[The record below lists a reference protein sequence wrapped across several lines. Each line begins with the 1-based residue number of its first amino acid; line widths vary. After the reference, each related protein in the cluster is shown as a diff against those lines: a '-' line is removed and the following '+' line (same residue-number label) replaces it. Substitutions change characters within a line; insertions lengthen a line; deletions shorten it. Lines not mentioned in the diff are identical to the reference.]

1 VQALVHRAAALPPG
15 TSPAAVCATALAACA
30 VLAVADP
37 NRPGVYPS
45 CPFRLATGLDCPGC
59 GTLRAVHALT
69 GGDVLRALDHNLLTV
84 LLLPV
89 LVWGWAGWLAMSLGR
104 RARPP
109 ALSGTIGMGVAVTV
123 GAFWVLRNL
132 PVAGLS
138 WLASGAG

>member
-1 VQALVHRAAALPPG
+1 MQALHHRPAALPPWAA
-15 TSPAAVCATALAACA
+15 PAVVGATALVGCA
-30 VLAVADP
+30 VLAAVDP
-37 NRPGVYPS
+37 NRPGLYPS

-69 GGDVLRALDHNLLTV
+69 GGDVLGALDHNLLTV

-89 LVWGWAGWLAMSLGR
+89 LVWGWAGWLAASVGR
-104 RARPP
+104 RASVPQ
-109 ALSGTIGMGVAVTV
+109 LSGAVGMAVAVAV
-123 GAFWVLRNL
+123 SAFWVLRNL